1 MATFNSIMRWL
12 VRLSLALCLLILVYV
27 LYEGIVLG
35 GFRSGGAIATPL
47 LTACVWIIPALALGT
62 WSNAATGRQSIL
74 FYFLALISLGP
85 IAFFVLFGMWAA
97 LLGSQ

>member
-1 MATFNSIMRWL
+1 MITMNTFLRWL
-12 VRLSLALCLLILVYV
+12 VRLSLALCLLVLVYV
-27 LYEGIVLG
+27 LYEGIMLG

-62 WSNAATGRQSIL
+62 WNNAATGKQSVL
-74 FYFLALISLGP
+74 FYCLAFISLGP
-85 IAFFVLFGMWAA
+85 IAFFALFGMWAA